1 MVSLQPWDRFIRRP
15 NLRKDLTSETNFC
28 RYNEMREMP
37 RMYGSMPDEGDRNI
51 RKRISGARKLCIPS
65 LYQLWLLCRHLR
77 F

>member
-51 RKRISGARKLCIPS
+51 
-65 LYQLWLLCRHLR
+65 
-77 F
+77 